1 VEAFFSEVSLTLHSE
16 YPIIFLL
23 WILKGG
29 ILVTEIK
36 VSQNESIDEALRRF
50 KRKCQ
55 RNGII
60 SEIKKREHYEKPS
73 EKKRKKAQAAARRKK
88 RR

>member
-1 VEAFFSEVSLTLHSE
+1 MSELVHQLTEFLEFS
-16 YPIIFLL
+16 IMFLL
-23 WILKGG
+23 LIEGG
-29 ILVTEIK
+29 IRVTE
-36 VSQNESIDEALRRF
+36 VRVGQGESIDEALKRF

-60 SEIKKREHYEKPS
+60 SEMKRREHYEKPS
-73 EKKRKKAQAAARRKK
+73 EKKRKRAQAARRKK

>member
-1 VEAFFSEVSLTLHSE
+1 MR
-16 YPIIFLL
+16 
-23 WILKGG
+23 
-29 ILVTEIK
+29 VTE
-36 VSQNESIDEALRRF
+36 VRVGQGESIDEALKRF

-60 SEIKKREHYEKPS
+60 SEMKRREHYEKPS
-73 EKKRKKAQAAARRKK
+73 EKKRKRAQAARRKK

>member
-1 VEAFFSEVSLTLHSE
+1 M
-16 YPIIFLL
+16 FLL
-23 WILKGG
+23 FDKGG
-29 ILVTEIK
+29 IVVTEIK
-36 VSQNESIDEALRRF
+36 VGQGESIDEALRRF

-60 SEIKKREHYEKPS
+60 SEMKKREFYEKPS
-73 EKKRKKAQAAARRKK
+73 EKKRKRAQAAARRKK

>member
-1 VEAFFSEVSLTLHSE
+1 
-16 YPIIFLL
+16 
-23 WILKGG
+23 
-29 ILVTEIK
+29 VTEIK
-36 VSQNESIDEALRRF
+36 VGQGESIDEALRRF

-60 SEIKKREHYEKPS
+60 SEMKRREFYEKPS
-73 EKKRKKAQAAARRKK
+73 EKKRKRAQAAARRKK

>member
-1 VEAFFSEVSLTLHSE
+1 MEF
-16 YPIIFLL
+16 
-23 WILKGG
+23 KGG

-88 RR
+88 KR

>member
-1 VEAFFSEVSLTLHSE
+1 M
-16 YPIIFLL
+16 FLL
-23 WILKGG
+23 LIEGG
-29 ILVTEIK
+29 MRVTE
-36 VSQNESIDEALRRF
+36 VRVGQGESIDEALKRF

-60 SEIKKREHYEKPS
+60 SEMKRREHYEKPS
-73 EKKRKKAQAAARRKK
+73 EKKRKRAQAARRKK

>member
-1 VEAFFSEVSLTLHSE
+1 LTDFFEFS
-16 YPIIFLL
+16 IMFLL
-23 WILKGG
+23 LIEGG
-29 ILVTEIK
+29 MRVTE
-36 VSQNESIDEALRRF
+36 VRVGQGESIDEALKRF

-60 SEIKKREHYEKPS
+60 SEMKRREHYEKPS
-73 EKKRKKAQAAARRKK
+73 EKKRKRAQAARRKK